1 MGECPVSFLL
11 RSVFWLV
18 LAFLVIQPHDIDLG
32 SSAQQLGD
40 TALATGRSAALGT
53 LHEVAC
59 DSFEC
64 AGAKL
69 IVEAALTP
77 QRPVEAT
84 VLVANAPYPAAP
96 INRQR

>member
-1 MGECPVSFLL
+1 MNFLL
-11 RSVFWLV
+11 RTVFWLG
-18 LAFLVIQPHDIDLG
+18 LAFLVIQPHGIDLG

-40 TALATGRSAALGT
+40 TALATGRSAALDT
-53 LHEVAC
+53 LKEVAC

-69 IVEAALTP
+69 IAEAALTP
-77 QRPVEAT
+77 QRPVEPT
-84 VLVANAPYPAAP
+84 VLVANAPYPAPP